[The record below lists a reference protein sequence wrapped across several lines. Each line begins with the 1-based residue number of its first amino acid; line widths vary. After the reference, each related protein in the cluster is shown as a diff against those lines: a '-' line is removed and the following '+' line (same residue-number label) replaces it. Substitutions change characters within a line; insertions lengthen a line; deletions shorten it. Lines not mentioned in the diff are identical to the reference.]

1 MSGLKAVILDIDG
14 TLIDSND
21 AHTQAFVDAAAELGL
36 DGAGFDEIR
45 KMIGMGGD
53 KLIPRAFGFEEE
65 SPDGERL
72 SEAKGRIFEERY
84 LPEIRPTP
92 GARELLERLRAEGY
106 TLVVATS
113 AGGDV
118 LDGLLRAAGVRDLI
132 EDATSASDVEDS
144 KPEPDAVKAALRKAG
159 ARPDEAVMLG
169 DTPYDV
175 EAATRAGV
183 VILAVRTGGWDD
195 AALDGAA
202 GIYDHPA
209 DLLARYAESPLARG

>member
-1 MSGLKAVILDIDG
+1 MSTLRAVILDIDG

-21 AHTQAFVDAAAELGL
+21 AHAHAFVEAADELGM
-36 DGAGFDEIR
+36 DGAGFEEIR
-45 KMIGMGGD
+45 EMIGMGGD
-53 KLIPRAFGFEEE
+53 KLIPEAFGFEEE
-65 SPDGERL
+65 SPEGERL
-72 SEAKGRIFEERY
+72 SDAKGRIFSERY
-84 LPEIRPTP
+84 LPAIRPTP
-92 GARELLERLRAEGY
+92 GARELLERLRADGY

-118 LDGLLRAAGVRDLI
+118 LDDLLRAAGVQDLV

-159 ARPDEAVMLG
+159 AAPDEAVMIG

-183 VILAVRTGGWDD
+183 AILAVRTGGWDD
-195 AALDGAA
+195 ASLKDAA
-202 GIYDHPA
+202 GIYDDPA
-209 DLLARYAESPLARG
+209 DLLARYRETPLARG